1 MGTITRL
8 YKGKGRKGMCSNERG
23 ITVAS
28 NVGKVYERIIN
39 NRALKHINITDAQ
52 AGGKEGRSTT
62 DHLLILKEIINT
74 KKRKKKP
81 LLLTYLDVTKAYE
94 KAWLDGIMY
103 ALHNN
108 GVIGPTW
115 NIIRKLNQGL
125 KAKIK
130 TKDGITREINIKDS
144 IRQGGVLSVLQYATV
159 MDEIAKEIQK
169 TNIGIEVPGSNTKIG
184 CLLWMDDVLLMAEN
198 EKDLQTLLNITVN
211 TANKYHIVFG
221 EEKSKIM
228 IMNSKKELKNT
239 MKLGNMTLKTTENY
253 KYLGEIINHK
263 KSMKNQISE
272 SKRKAE
278 GALQTILT
286 IAGDPTLK
294 GIQMETIWK
303 LIETCIIPIITYAC
317 ELWDPN
323 KEEKGTINRIL
334 DNIIKRVLM
343 VPTSTPRENLYI
355 ETGIRDMTHNMT
367 HRRINMLCRLET
379 TNSTMLSC

>member
-1 MGTITRL
+1 
-8 YKGKGRKGMCSNERG
+8 MCSNERG

-74 KKRKKKP
+74 QKRKKKP
-81 LLLTYLDVTKAYE
+81 LLLTYLDVTKAYD

-169 TNIGIEVPGSNTKIG
+169 TNIGIEIPGSNTKIG
-184 CLLWMDDVLLMAEN
+184 CLLWMDDVLLMADN

-228 IMNSKKELKNT
+228 IMNSKKELKNI

-263 KSMKNQISE
+263 KSMTRYKCCAQHN
-272 SKRKAE
+272 
-278 GALQTILT
+278 G
-286 IAGDPTLK
+286 
-294 GIQMETIWK
+294 
-303 LIETCIIPIITYAC
+303 
-317 ELWDPN
+317 
-323 KEEKGTINRIL
+323 
-334 DNIIKRVLM
+334 RVANYCH
-343 VPTSTPRENLYI
+343 VPLVIRRVHITSTPQAIHLLALCGEVINIHLRTKKDRSRSSIFELEIHPWYKF
-355 ETGIRDMTHNMT
+355 GINA
-367 HRRINMLCRLET
+367 
-379 TNSTMLSC
+379 TNID